1 MDVQELKRDESV
13 PPPAYAS
20 VVVEAAAAAPQDE
33 AKTQA
38 DPKVLISLRPKKL
51 VILVLSYCVV
61 VGGFTWAAL
70 RGISAGTVY
79 EEVGSSSKAE
89 AIVERYNTI
98 SGFIMAFV
106 EVMLGLHG
114 DLFVSVFSVY
124 VHNAL
129 WFLIDGPPRKRRVAM
144 RALHQVIMVAFPVI
158 IMLGVGN
165 SIRGFQA
172 GQSTVGFES
181 RMVSSDLEKD
191 KSMVQLIEAA
201 AAERGITPTYDE
213 PIMVGDYKLRDV
225 DEIILKNAVRMQTTP
240 FAFDTDSPCFKDKN
254 DATETPVRL
263 NVHDLDS
270 TTIVYGFTP
279 QDWNSEAIPRE
290 LIYNHSYEINYTQ
303 VLSGS
308 YEDLPAAFNLSTL
321 FDMLVQGTVMFE
333 RVVGDASSE
342 GYHCSLSDGRYDLDT
357 ASSSSSSSATASSS
371 GSGSSQ
377 ARHKMRRRRRRMQDG
392 TSGSSGSGATA
403 SSGATGSDTTDTT
416 STSSTGTSSSSG
428 ATTSPSTSTPSTTS
442 PSTSSTSNSTAATNS
457 PSTNT
462 TDSSTS
468 GQTNSGSGSVTNSSS
483 SSSLS
488 FSGASSNSSAFDSFS
503 DDGSD
508 GFMDD
513 DEWYYYD
520 GDDDSLNQWT
530 KDENGTRI
538 CQGAVT
544 SLLDISAY
552 VEEQTVGNLVSAIV
566 ESLNKSLGN
575 LQLEKTR
582 LMVETYDISPQIHVD
597 AMRIEASMMSDLF
610 ASMNPVNVD
619 LNDTV
624 AYVYESLTQVF
635 CGSANCIFLDPS
647 ESFQLQKEIVMIPYT
662 NNCALDSEHVKYSG
676 DFRGYYPTNCTK
688 QIDSVFIFGV
698 GSFIAGDEYGSDD
711 SVYDTGM
718 PYIWNPERR
727 VRISYAKLTWTF
739 ENVADQFNATC
750 EHLDCMGLYYQ
761 LQPSGRY
768 LFAGQEALPLTRIQ
782 NADFH
787 APIPL
792 VELNTPTLYVDSLK
806 QTVELERLNPDYFD
820 IVKWNPVNF
829 TSTTVLSGSNCSMLM
844 DSYMN
849 QIETNNYFLER
860 PLQAMYTSAFYYLFA
875 NGAVTEL
882 LDTASVVNASLNA
895 SYDFNTNSLTSVKNS
910 SQDALGNTKLKGDQQ
925 IRAIRVQIPRSSFL
939 ASFMG
944 CVLLFMIMAIA
955 LLFPIRRVEYFAEA
969 TTTAQEFVAIM
980 TNEDYPKQVYR
991 KTLRFPDTGEHV
1003 PMSRLRVDRITLINE
1018 KTRDHTLEL

>member
-1 MDVQELKRDESV
+1 MDVQQPKRDD
-13 PPPAYAS
+13 AA
-20 VVVEAAAAAPQDE
+20 VVVEAAATVQNG
-33 AKTQA
+33 AKLQSET
-38 DPKVLISLRPKKL
+38 KVLISLRPKKL
-51 VILVLSYCVV
+51 LILVISYCVV

-70 RGISAGTVY
+70 KGISAGTVY
-79 EEVGSSSKAE
+79 EDVGSSSKAE
-89 AIVERYNTI
+89 AIVEKYNTI

-124 VHNAL
+124 LHNAL
-129 WFLIDGPPRKRRVAM
+129 WFLVEGPPRKRRVAM
-144 RALHQVIMVAFPVI
+144 RALHQVIMVAFPVVL
-158 IMLGVGN
+158 MLAVGN

-181 RMVSSDLEKD
+181 RMVSGDLEKE
-191 KSMVQLIEAA
+191 KSMVQLIQDA
-201 AAERGITPTYDE
+201 AAERGIMPSYEE
-213 PIMVGDYKLRDV
+213 PIIVGDYKLRDV
-225 DEIILKNAVRMQTTP
+225 SKIILKNAVQMQTTP
-240 FAFDTDSPCFKDKN
+240 FSFDTESPCFKAKN
-254 DATETPVRL
+254 DGTEPPLRL

-270 TTIVYGFTP
+270 TTVVYGFTP

-290 LIYNHSYEINYTQ
+290 LIYNYSYEINYTQ

-308 YEDLPAAFNLSTL
+308 YDDLPEEFNISTL
-321 FDMLVQGTVMFE
+321 FGMMVQGTVMFE
-333 RVVGDASSE
+333 RVVGDASSD
-342 GYHCSLSDGRYDLDT
+342 GYHCSLSDGRYDLD
-357 ASSSSSSSATASSS
+357 AVSSDSSSGGATSSS
-371 GSGSSQ
+371 GSGSSR
-377 ARHKMRRRRRRMQDG
+377 AHHKRRRRRRRRMQDG
-392 TSGSSGSGATA
+392 TSD
-403 SSGATGSDTTDTT
+403 SDE
-416 STSSTGTSSSSG
+416 SAASSSSG
-428 ATTSPSTSTPSTTS
+428 VIASDTTTSTTGSSSTWGTTTNSPTTSSASGSTTLS
-442 PSTSSTSNSTAATNS
+442 PSASSTSGSVDSNSNANA
-457 PSTNT
+457 
-462 TDSSTS
+462 STS
-468 GQTNSGSGSVTNSSS
+468 GQTNSGSGSLANSSS
-483 SSSLS
+483 DSSFS
-488 FSGASSNSSAFDSFS
+488 FSGASSNSSEFDSFS

-508 GFMDD
+508 EFMDD
-513 DEWYYYD
+513 DGWYYYE

-530 KDENGTRI
+530 KDEDGTRI

-544 SLLDISAY
+544 SLLDISEY
-552 VEEQTVGNLVSAIV
+552 VEDQTVENLVYAIV

-582 LMVETYDISPQIHVD
+582 LMVESYDISPQIHVE
-597 AMRIEASMMSDLF
+597 AMRIEASMLSELF

-619 LNDTV
+619 VGDVV
-624 AYVYESLTQVF
+624 AYTYEDFTQVF
-635 CGSANCIFLDPS
+635 CGSTNCIFLDPS

-662 NNCALDSEHVKYSG
+662 NNCTLDMEHVKYSG
-676 DFRGYYPTNCTK
+676 DFRGYYPTNCSK
-688 QIDSVFIFGV
+688 QTDSVFVFGV
-698 GSFIAGDEYGSDD
+698 GSFIAGDEFGSNDTVYG
-711 SVYDTGM
+711 TGK

-727 VRISYAKLTWTF
+727 LRISYAKITWKF

-750 EHLDCMGLYYQ
+750 EHLDCLGLYYQ

-768 LFAGQEALPLTRIQ
+768 LFAGEDALPITRIQ

-792 VELNTPTLYVDSLK
+792 VELNTPTLFVDKLN
-806 QTVELERLNPDYFD
+806 QTVELERLNQDYFD
-820 IVKWNPVNF
+820 VVRWDPVSF
-829 TSTTVLSGSNCSMLM
+829 MSQTVLNGSNCSMLM
-844 DSYMN
+844 DSYMS
-849 QIETNNYFLER
+849 QIESNNYFLER

-895 SYDFNTNSLTSVKNS
+895 SYDFDTNSLAAAKNS
-910 SQDALGNTKLKGDQQ
+910 SQDALGNSKLKGDQQ

-980 TNEDYPKQVYR
+980 TDEDYPKQVYR

-1018 KTRDHTLEL
+1018 KTRDHMLEL